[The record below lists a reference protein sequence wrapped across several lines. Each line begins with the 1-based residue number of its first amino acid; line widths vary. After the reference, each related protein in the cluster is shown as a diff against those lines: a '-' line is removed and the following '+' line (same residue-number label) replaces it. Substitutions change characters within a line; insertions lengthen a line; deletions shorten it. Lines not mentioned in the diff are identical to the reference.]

1 MKTRRNK
8 NGGHKVDF
16 TLPTTRKERKKPKP
30 LTGKYM
36 HRNNCLACAL
46 FTLGLMDT
54 HTARYLSRITPMG
67 ASLTFALEIIDRT
80 YGRYHSFEI
89 YSEKAL
95 KQYLERGKA
104 TLGYYGGLN
113 DRGQRFG
120 HYFVVFHNTNG
131 KIVVV
136 DSQNQ
141 SVTSL
146 SEYLHN
152 VPLGNGFKVLTE
164 PDKHS
169 SKPIREFII
178 PEVIQ
183 QAIDY
188 EDEQYAR
195 EEEDIELERQMKIN
209 TLHRSPST
217 RRSRSTSSRRSTST
231 SSRRSTSSDR
241 YMTPFG
247 Y

>member
-1 MKTRRNK
+1 MFTHSMKTLKNK
-8 NGGHKVDF
+8 MGGHKVDF
-16 TLPTTRKERKKPKP
+16 TLPVSRKERKKPKL

-46 FTLGLMDT
+46 FTLGLLDK

-67 ASLTFALEIIDRT
+67 ASHTFALEIIDRT
-80 YGRYHSFEI
+80 YGGYHSFEI
-89 YSEKAL
+89 YSEKSL

-120 HYFVVFHNTNG
+120 HYFVVFHNTDG
-131 KIVVV
+131 RMVVV
-136 DSQNQ
+136 DSQTQ
-141 SVTSL
+141 RVTSL
-146 SEYLHN
+146 SQYLHN

-164 PDKHS
+164 PERKV
-169 SKPIREFII
+169 KPIREFII

-183 QAIDY
+183 QAIEY
-188 EDEQYAR
+188 EDMQYAR
-195 EEEDIELERQMKIN
+195 EEAEIELERQRQHEIN
-209 TLHRSPST
+209 SLYRSPST
-217 RRSRSTSSRRSTST
+217 RRSRSN

-241 YMTPFG
+241 YMTPYG

>member
-8 NGGHKVDF
+8 IGGHKVDF
-16 TLPTTRKERKKPKP
+16 TLPTKKERKNPKP

-46 FTLGLMDT
+46 YTLGLLDT
-54 HTARYLSRITPMG
+54 HTARYLSRVTPMG
-67 ASLTFALEIIDRT
+67 ASHTVALEIIDRT
-80 YGRYHSFEI
+80 YGGYHSFEL

-95 KQYLERGKA
+95 KQYLEKGKA

-113 DRGQRFG
+113 DKGQRFG

-136 DSQNQ
+136 DSQNHT
-141 SVTSL
+141 VTSL
-146 SEYLHN
+146 SQYLHN

-164 PDKHS
+164 PDKRS
-169 SKPIREFII
+169 ASKPIREFII

-188 EDEQYAR
+188 EEEQFAR
-195 EEEDIELERQMKIN
+195 EEDIELARQRQDEIN
-209 TLHRSPST
+209 SLHRST
-217 RRSRSTSSRRSTST
+217 RRSRSNSSRRSTST